1 MGVGK
6 GEMALVGGLGV
17 RPHPNPPPEGEGI
30 SGREGEGIYGLLGG
44 FVRDGGCMGMLEM
57 G

>member
-1 MGVGK
+1 
-6 GEMALVGGLGV
+6 MALVGGLGV
-17 RPHPNPPPEGEGI
+17 HPHPNPLPEGEGI
-30 SGREGEGIYGLLGG
+30 SGREWEGIYGLLGG